1 VIRLTCR
8 PQSKHDDTQSTPV
21 YTSPTV
27 KANEYEFAPARA
39 CEDLVTLLSGE
50 QQDSPTLPKS
60 RQKKTSGHAKGDGPL
75 IILAFDE
82 AHTLTERKNTHS
94 ITQWSHF
101 SELRHALRSLHRF
114 SCFSLFMSTTGKISQ
129 FTSAP
134 TEDFSLRI
142 LSGELFLIQPFTDVG
157 FDTLARKI
165 SLEEHCDL
173 EELASNPHLV
183 HLGRP
188 LYVFFSPLI

>member
-1 VIRLTCR
+1 
-8 PQSKHDDTQSTPV
+8 
-21 YTSPTV
+21 
-27 KANEYEFAPARA
+27 
-39 CEDLVTLLSGE
+39 VTLLSGE
-50 QQDSPTLPKS
+50 QQDSPTLSLPKS
-60 RQKKTSGHAKGDGPL
+60 RQKKTPGHAKGDGPL

-94 ITQWSHF
+94 TQWSHF
-101 SELRHALRSLHRF
+101 SELRHALRTLHRF

-165 SLEEHCDL
+165 SLNERCDL
-173 EELASNPHLV
+173 EELASNSHIV

-188 LYVFFSPLI
+188 LYVVFSPLI

>member
-1 VIRLTCR
+1 M
-8 PQSKHDDTQSTPV
+8 
-21 YTSPTV
+21 
-27 KANEYEFAPARA
+27 
-39 CEDLVTLLSGE
+39 TLLSGE
-50 QQDSPTLPKS
+50 PQDSPTLPRFKS

-94 ITQWSHF
+94 TQWSHF
-101 SELRHALRSLHRF
+101 SELQHALRTLHRF
-114 SCFSLFMSTTGKISQ
+114 SCFSLFMSMTGKISQ

-142 LSGELFLIQPFTDVG
+142 LSGDLFLIQPFTDVG

-165 SLEEHCDL
+165 ALDECWDHGK
-173 EELASNPHLV
+173 ASQ
-183 HLGRP
+183 
-188 LYVFFSPLI
+188 

>member
-1 VIRLTCR
+1 M
-8 PQSKHDDTQSTPV
+8 
-21 YTSPTV
+21 
-27 KANEYEFAPARA
+27 YEFSPARA
-39 CEDLVTLLSGE
+39 CEDLVTILSGE
-50 QQDSPTLPKS
+50 QQNSPTLPNF
-60 RQKKTSGHAKGDGPL
+60 RQKKTSGHAKDDGPL

-82 AHTLTERKNTHS
+82 AHTLTERKNTYS
-94 ITQWSHF
+94 TQWSHF

-157 FDTLARKI
+157 FDTLACKI
-165 SLEEHCDL
+165 SLDEGRDL
-173 EELASNPHLV
+173 EGLARNSHMV

-188 LYVFFSPLI
+188 LYVLLSSLIFFC